1 MSAIED
7 VCYEMSADF
16 AQVDCARIVNDRN
29 LSFGLGRNCDFG
41 RASVSA
47 ETHLSFGRN
56 FLS

>member
-29 LSFGLGRNCDFG
+29 LSFGLG
-41 RASVSA
+41 
-47 ETHLSFGRN
+47 FGRN
-56 FLS
+56 SFKFRPKLQIPKLGQLS